1 MDYTINALARLA
13 GISTRTL
20 RYYDQVGLLS
30 PARMPTNG
38 YRIYGPAEVDKL
50 QQILFFRALGV
61 SLDEIGR
68 LLKSPDFD
76 REATLKSH
84 LAALVKQREQLDM
97 LIKTVSRTIDALKG
111 GTSMNDSEKFE
122 GLKQQWIHKNE
133 AAYGKEIRE
142 RFGDEAIDA
151 SNRKIQDMS
160 REQWDS
166 ARELSEK
173 INAKLKLAC
182 EQGDAESTLAREVCD
197 LHKQWLCL
205 FWKDG
210 SYSGAK
216 HLALAQMYVA
226 DARFKAYYDAVHPGA
241 AEFLL
246 EALTAYCAG

>member
-1 MDYTINALARLA
+1 MEYTINELARMA

-30 PARMPTNG
+30 PARLPTNG

-76 REATLKSH
+76 RETTLKSH
-84 LAALVKQREQLDM
+84 LTALVKQREQLDR
-97 LIKTVSRTIDALKG
+97 LIKNVSKTIDALKG
-111 GTSMNDSEKFE
+111 GTSMDDQEKFE
-122 GLKQQWIHKNE
+122 GLKQQWIRENE
-133 AAYGKEIRE
+133 TAYGEEIRE
-142 RFGDEAIDA
+142 RFGDEAMEA
-151 SNRKIQDMS
+151 SSRKVQDMS
-160 REQWDS
+160 REQWEN
-166 ARELSEK
+166 ARELSEQ

-182 EQGDAESTLAREVCD
+182 EQGDAESALAREVCD

-210 SYSGAK
+210 SYSVEK

-226 DARFKAYYDAVHPGA
+226 DDRFKAYYDAILPGA

-246 EALTAYCAG
+246 KALTAYRAG